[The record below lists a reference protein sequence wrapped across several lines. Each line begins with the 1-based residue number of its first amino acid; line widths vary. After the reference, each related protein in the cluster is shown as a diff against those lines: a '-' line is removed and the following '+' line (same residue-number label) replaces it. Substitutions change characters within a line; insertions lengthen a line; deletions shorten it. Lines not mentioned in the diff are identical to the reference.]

1 VRKADVRRLTAAAV
15 AALDPKIDP
24 LPLEDEPRLDPLN
37 CNAVDMGIQGKHSAS
52 MSMAS
57 LKVE

>member
-15 AALDPKIDP
+15 AALDGKIDP

-37 CNAVDMGIQGKHSAS
+37 CNADDMGIQGKHSAS
-52 MSMAS
+52 MSIAS
-57 LKVE
+57 LNVE